1 MPDLLRLGLLDRLLM
16 LPERLPRPAQEQIR
30 ISHTDMRIIS
40 EKFEVQTRAKTSLF
54 CFCNVFKGQFCW
66 LVRSFLP

>member
-1 MPDLLRLGLLDRLLM
+1 MDGMPDLLRLGLLDRLLM

-54 CFCNVFKGQFCW
+54 CLDDSYICFDAVGT
-66 LVRSFLP
+66 